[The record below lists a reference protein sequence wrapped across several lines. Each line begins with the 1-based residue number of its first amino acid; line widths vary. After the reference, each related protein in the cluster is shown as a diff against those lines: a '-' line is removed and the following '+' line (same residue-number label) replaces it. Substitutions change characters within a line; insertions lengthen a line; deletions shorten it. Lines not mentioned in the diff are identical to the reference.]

1 MKASLLA
8 AIMLLPFAVS
18 AQKERGKPNSGMLEL
33 GMRTTT
39 SLFTDA
45 GSPGTGFGG
54 QFRLK
59 FAKRLNTEWYADYI
73 TTDIRGIARRTD
85 GHIGWSVMFYP
96 FNDEKVK
103 GAFNPYL
110 IAGHCFDYTKV
121 EENANAANMGER
133 WSSAMQAGLGA
144 HYNLTDQFDVSLAA
158 QYMTH
163 LGNDMHADVHS
174 HDGEPAEVHIEEHG
188 HTGVEGH
195 VLVTLSLNVKV
206 ADLW

>member
-1 MKASLLA
+1 MKTSLLA
-8 AIMLLPFAVS
+8 AVLLIPLLS
-18 AQKERGKPNSGMLEL
+18 YSQRENKPNSGMLEL
-33 GMRTTT
+33 GMRSTT

-45 GSPGTGFGG
+45 GSPGMGFGG

-73 TTDIRGIARRTD
+73 TTDIQGSARRVD

-96 FNDEKVK
+96 FSDEKVHGK
-103 GAFNPYL
+103 FNPYL

-121 EENANAANMGER
+121 VENNNPNNMGER
-133 WSSAMQAGLGA
+133 WSSAMQMGLGS
-144 HYNLTDQFDVSLAA
+144 HYNITDQFDVSLAT

-163 LGNDMHADVHS
+163 LGNDMHADVHTGG
-174 HDGEPAEVHIEEHG
+174 GEQELHIEEHG
-188 HTGVEGH
+188 HAGVEGH
-195 VLVTLSLNVKV
+195 VLVTLSLNVKI

>member
-1 MKASLLA
+1 
-8 AIMLLPFAVS
+8 MLLPFAVS

-59 FAKRLNTEWYADYI
+59 FGKRLNTEWYADYI
-73 TTDIRGIARRTD
+73 TTDIGGIAHRKD
-85 GHIGWSVMFYP
+85 AHIGWSVMFYP
-96 FNDEKVK
+96 LNDEKVK
-103 GAFNPYL
+103 GALNPYL
-110 IAGHCFDYTKV
+110 VAGHCFDYTKV
-121 EENANAANMGER
+121 SENANPDNMGER
-133 WSSAMQAGLGA
+133 WSSAMQVGLGT

-158 QYMTH
+158 QYMSH

-174 HDGEPAEVHIEEHG
+174 HGGEPAEVHIEDHG
-188 HTGVEGH
+188 HAGVEGH
-195 VLVTLSLNVKV
+195 ILVTLSLNVKV